1 MDDSA
6 LHDADGVDDLIEV
19 QSRVSNFDINAMG
32 NGGTALYWAAQY
44 GNTVVVKLLL
54 SRNSDVNIPDGYK
67 VTPLMR
73 AVQYGHTDVAL
84 ALIATPGININHADE
99 EGYSALMHAAYKG
112 HKDCALALLSS
123 PAVNVNHADQYGQ
136 SALSLAVQNGH
147 TDTALTL
154 IATPAININH
164 VNGRGE
170 SALIRAAESGNNDV
184 ALALIATPGINVNHV
199 SDINKTALLCACKN
213 HHTYIALALIAT
225 PDINVNHADGEGETA
240 LIYVAYEGHTDV
252 VLALI
257 GIQGINVN
265 HANKD
270 NWTALIYAVYGG
282 HTNLALALI
291 ATPSTNVNHIDNDGI
306 TSMHFA
312 AQKGMVDTFVAL
324 LAHGAD
330 YTIKNKQGKTCF
342 DEMSAHDKPKV
353 LTKIEMNLSL
363 LEAYNN
369 ALWFVIV
376 QEDGTSDVDQAMD
389 GEENGIND
397 QLQIIG
403 APIGVKLFDKLL
415 STVESLVSNH
425 PSLATAKDAN
435 NRAAVDVASKPIRK
449 VIESVIFFCGQY
461 SIHHGP
467 PVHMSATAVVVF
479 ADDFGMD
486 TVYENAFKN
495 VVGAAE
501 GGTMDQAAFGKAL
514 GALSLQGFG
523 GAAELLA
530 AAVAKDGLTGHFK
543 HCDKDNDGSILME
556 EFVEY
561 CGNMM
566 GRSRRVAIKF
576 MKNEDQYLRELSMRK
591 NLEPQYVV
599 DLLPGPDSAILAKAV
614 TIFRLKVSRD
624 TELSLQEYKY
634 CIVMPAADRTL
645 DAIFRSERPDMTH
658 VRVLMSEIAHALAH
672 LHQNN
677 IIHGDLKMLNILRV
691 DGHMRL
697 IDLDAACSL
706 TKPAGC
712 KFSSGVL
719 PPEMFARLTLEQN
732 EQFTT
737 YWMRIFTKNPKWTS
751 ADKVEL
757 GQADYELWEKIKP
770 RVADGQLIVVKTF
783 ATDAD
788 NKPIVSGLPY
798 SLVNASVS
806 IDVWAFGVLLYY
818 LVSAS
823 PLLLVNRDE
832 DLLDGAFAR
841 ILEWADNGMLQKMI
855 EAQIRPKDSSAADL
869 LLHLLDP
876 NPQLRWDVSSVLK
889 SDFFNPRT
897 HGDGESSGATRQLML
912 SLDLKVS
919 AMAKDVTEVKQD
931 VKEVKKDVKTALV
944 KLDKISDQIE
954 DVKEFQRMGFEALQ
968 QQAMRYHEE
977 DKDYFKAQA
986 AMLDAQFE
994 LLKSVDGKIDGLS
1007 EQVAKGFL
1015 KMESSFDRVGAKLAT
1030 EIIANGESQLN
1041 NFKNFQTQLEG
1052 MQADSSDETK
1062 IAELVKN
1069 SMSSMGEDI
1078 TQKLT
1083 ESMAEVTFLISH

>member
-1 MDDSA
+1 MCTSLPPYLSPLAPMSLPPQND
-6 LHDADGVDDLIEV
+6 
-19 QSRVSNFDINAMG
+19 
-32 NGGTALYWAAQY
+32 GGTAMHQAAILGQC
-44 GNTVVVKLLL
+44 GAF
-54 SRNSDVNIPDGYK
+54 
-67 VTPLMR
+67 VTILN
-73 AVQYGHTDVAL
+73 Y
-84 ALIATPGININHADE
+84 
-99 EGYSALMHAAYKG
+99 
-112 HKDCALALLSS
+112 
-123 PAVNVNHADQYGQ
+123 
-136 SALSLAVQNGH
+136 
-147 TDTALTL
+147 
-154 IATPAININH
+154 
-164 VNGRGE
+164 
-170 SALIRAAESGNNDV
+170 
-184 ALALIATPGINVNHV
+184 
-199 SDINKTALLCACKN
+199 
-213 HHTYIALALIAT
+213 
-225 PDINVNHADGEGETA
+225 
-240 LIYVAYEGHTDV
+240 
-252 VLALI
+252 
-257 GIQGINVN
+257 
-265 HANKD
+265 
-270 NWTALIYAVYGG
+270 
-282 HTNLALALI
+282 
-291 ATPSTNVNHIDNDGI
+291 
-306 TSMHFA
+306 
-312 AQKGMVDTFVAL
+312 
-324 LAHGAD
+324 GAD

-342 DEMSAHDKPKV
+342 DAIRSANDK
-353 LTKIEMNLSL
+353 LTILSKFELDLSL
-363 LEAYNN
+363 LEKHNYF
-369 ALWFVIV
+369 LWFAVV
-376 QEDGTSDVDQAMD
+376 QEDGTTDAD
-389 GEENGIND
+389 
-397 QLQIIG
+397 
-403 APIGVKLFDKLL
+403 LFAKLL
-415 STVESLVSNH
+415 IKVEALVSNH

-435 NRAAVDVASKPIRK
+435 NRAAVDVASKPMRK
-449 VIESVIFFCGQY
+449 VIESAIFFCGQY

-479 ADDFGMD
+479 ADDFRVND
-486 TVYENAFKN
+486 VYEKAFQE
-495 VVGAAE
+495 VVGATK
-501 GGTMDQAAFGKAL
+501 GGTIDQAAFGKAL
-514 GALSLQGFG
+514 AALSLQGFG

-530 AAVAKDGLTGHFK
+530 AAVAKDGGLTDHFK
-543 HCDKDNDGSILME
+543 HCDKDNDGMLE
-556 EFVEY
+556 KDEFVEY

-919 AMAKDVTEVKQD
+919 AMAKDVTEVKHD

-944 KLDKISDQIE
+944 KLDQISDQIE

-986 AMLDAQFE
+986 AVLDAQFE
-994 LLKSVDGKIDGLS
+994 LLQSVDGKIDGLS

-1015 KMESSFDRVGAKLAT
+1015 KMESTFDRVGAKLAT
-1030 EIIANGESQLN
+1030 EIMANGESQLN
-1041 NFKNFQTQLEG
+1041 NFKSFQTQLEG
-1052 MQADSSDETK
+1052 MQADSLDETK

-1083 ESMAEVTFLISH
+1083 ESMVEVTFLISH